1 MGCRQHRLRPSMAP
15 TLASAARA
23 RRREDATCTRWMFIS
38 VEQFIRVHTAA
49 RVRAIDC
56 VPPRRRR
63 SRRPHE
69 GRVTGSKTRRRDV
82 HSVGVDFCGT
92 VHTSAH
98 SSSSAGYRLRASTA
112 PTLASA
118 ARRQGDRLEDAMK
131 RRALGGC
138 RFLWNSSNVCTQQL
152 EYGLSTARRHE
163 YATCYRALVSTSLEH
178 FINLC
183 AVLAARRCVAT
194 SRSPPGKQSICSAS
208 PHGHRTVT
216 ARSPHGHRAVTAQS
230 PPTKQSVCAL
240 ARK

>member
-23 RRREDATCTRWMFIS
+23 RRRADATCTRWVFIS

-69 GRVTGSKTRRRDV
+69 GRVTSSKTRRRDV
-82 HSVGVDFCGT
+82 HSVGVDFCVT

-138 RFLWNSSNVCTQQL
+138 RFLLRDVLSGTSIDIARTFHQLVCCVGGAPLRCDLTV
-152 EYGLSTARRHE
+152 TAWKTKHLQR
-163 YATCYRALVSTSLEH
+163 
-178 FINLC
+178 
-183 AVLAARRCVAT
+183 VAT
-194 SRSPPGKQSICSAS
+194 RS

-216 ARSPHGHRAVTAQS
+216 ARSPHSHRLRNKAF
-230 PPTKQSVCAL
+230 
-240 ARK
+240 AR